1 MILNNLM
8 MKQIILSFCFL
19 SLWNFD
25 LFSQPSFQPETI
37 QNKDG
42 KTIVFRKLDPSKLK
56 KKKKYPLVIF
66 LHGSGERGSDN
77 TKQLVHGSAMFLTKK
92 NRKDYPAFVVFP
104 QCPEESYWATR
115 DKSKENGQEKY
126 VFDYSLQPS
135 FSLKSVFDIVTHY
148 KMMPNVDSNR
158 IYIMG
163 LSMGGM
169 GTLEAISRHP
179 EMFAAAIPICGG
191 GDLGYVS
198 NFATKV
204 PVWLF
209 HGAQDE
215 EVFPKF
221 SRDMVDKIIAN
232 GGFPKYTEFPYANHN
247 SWDATFQTKDLFKW
261 LFEQKRVQQTN
272 Y

>member
-1 MILNNLM
+1 
-8 MKQIILSFCFL
+8 MKHYILSFCFL
-19 SLWNFD
+19 SLLNFD
-25 LFSQPSFQPETI
+25 LFGQSSFQPETI
-37 QNKDG
+37 QNKEG
-42 KTIVFRKLDPSKLK
+42 KTVVFRKLDPIKMK
-56 KKKKYPLVIF
+56 KKKKYPLIIF
-66 LHGSGERGSDN
+66 LHGAGERGSDN
-77 TKQLVHGSAMFLTKK
+77 TKQLVHGSAMFLKKK

-115 DKSKENGQEKY
+115 NKAKENSQEKY
-126 VFDYSLQPS
+126 VFDYSLDPS
-135 FSLKSVFDIVTHY
+135 FALKSVFDIIAHY
-148 KMMPNVDSNR
+148 KIMPNVDSNR

-179 EMFAAAIPICGG
+179 EQFAAAIPICGG
-191 GDLGYVS
+191 GDLDYVR

-209 HGAQDE
+209 HGAQDDI
-215 EVFPKF
+215 VYPKF
-221 SRDMVDKIIAN
+221 SRDMVDKIIVE

-247 SWDATFQTKDLFKW
+247 SWDVTFQTKDLFKW
-261 LFEQKRVQQTN
+261 LFEQKKIPQTN